1 MKAVQLS
8 KLVKLTRP
16 ITGIYRM
23 TDSRQQKL
31 TLFHVA
37 KIDPMKDSRNYPVP
51 AEARHIA
58 LSELLGQP
66 TRLAA
71 A

>member
-23 TDSRQQKL
+23 TDSRQQTL

-37 KIDPMKDSRNYPVP
+37 NTDPMKHSRNYPIQAV
-51 AEARHIA
+51 AKQIT
-58 LSELLGQP
+58 LSKMLFQL
-66 TRLAA
+66 TKAA
-71 A
+71 VA

>member
-16 ITGIYRM
+16 ITGIYRR

-37 KIDPMKDSRNYPVP
+37 KIDPMEHSRNYPIQAV
-51 AEARHIA
+51 ARHIA
-58 LSELLGQP
+58 L
-66 TRLAA
+66 
-71 A
+71 